1 MSAGET
7 RRIRDN
13 VISIST
19 STPCFSV
26 SMRDNVAAL
35 MPTASP
41 TSLSDIP
48 RDVRAVRSALP
59 IFVSIC
65 DPAPSVCDT
74 IVHVFEVLQ
83 HTADIR
89 LHVTGHSSEELFA
102 DALRGLMRVVEPEGM
117 TSEAVTAEVRL
128 DATDTTVLLVDFL
141 NEALTRAH

>member
-1 MSAGET
+1 M
-7 RRIRDN
+7 
-13 VISIST
+13 
-19 STPCFSV
+19 
-26 SMRDNVAAL
+26 
-35 MPTASP
+35 
-41 TSLSDIP
+41 
-48 RDVRAVRSALP
+48 
-59 IFVSIC
+59 
-65 DPAPSVCDT
+65 CDT

-141 NEALTRAH
+141 NEALTRAHVRREVYDSVSFATLTDTEVAATLRGVRVGGFREDVKAVTYHEAEVEVRDGVWSTTLVFDI